1 MENVNEALKY
11 AIENG
16 MIDLSYLRK
25 QVEMNKREEILKK
38 HPYKVWRGENGK
50 WYTYLPDDTKG
61 RIQRVRTSERE
72 IQDLIIEYWKQQE
85 ENPTIKE
92 VFEEWNNRKLELKK
106 ISPATH
112 TRNVQIFERHY
123 REMGLKRIKKITP
136 DEIGDFLERQVAEY
150 DLTAKA
156 FSNLKTITKGLL
168 KRAKRRKLIQFNVEE
183 IFQELDMSDTNFRK
197 VIKEDYEEVFNEDE
211 MDRFIEYLENN
222 QDIKNLGILLM
233 FVSGIRV
240 GELVALRPEDITG
253 NVIRIRKTETKYKN
267 SNGEVVFC
275 VKEFPKSAAG
285 VRDVVIPKE
294 YEWVCEKIL
303 AIQKGK
309 DYLFTSRT
317 GRRMDTSY
325 IRKRQY
331 RICAILGIYKKSP
344 HKIRKTYGT
353 ILLDNNMD
361 KKLIEGQMG
370 HTSITCTENHYH
382 RNRRSIE
389 NKTLQLSAIPEFAKK
404 CVI

>member
-1 MENVNEALKY
+1 MDEALKY

-16 MIDLSYLRK
+16 MIDMSRLRE
-25 QVEMNKREEILKK
+25 QVEMNKREELLKK

-61 RIQRVRTSERE
+61 RIQRVRTSERA

-92 VFEEWNNRKLELKK
+92 VFDEWNDRKLELKK

-112 TRNVQIFERHY
+112 MRNAYIFKRHY
-123 REMGLKRIKKITP
+123 SEMGLKRIKKITP
-136 DEIGDFLERQVAEY
+136 DEIDDFLERQVAEH

-156 FSNLKTITKGLL
+156 FSNLKTITKGFL

-183 IFQELDMSDTNFRK
+183 IFQELDMSDTDFRK

-211 MDRFIEYLENN
+211 MDRFIEYLESH

-233 FVSGIRV
+233 FISGIRV
-240 GELVALRPEDITG
+240 GELVALKPEDITE
-253 NVIRIRKTETKYKN
+253 NVIRIRKTETRYKD
-267 SNGEVVFC
+267 SGGKDVFC

-303 AIQKGK
+303 AMHGNNN
-309 DYLFTSRT
+309 YLFTSVS
-317 GRRMDTSY
+317 GRRMSTFD
-325 IRKRQY
+325 IRNRQY
-331 RICAILGIYKKSP
+331 LICKKLGVYKKSP

-361 KKLIEGQMG
+361 KMLIKGQMG
-370 HTSITCTENHYH
+370 HTSILCTENYYH

-389 NKTLQLSAIPEFAKK
+389 NKTLQLSAIPEFTRKHE
-404 CVI
+404 V